1 MIDIVNG
8 QYVRI
13 MLRGDERMEK
23 DLVVIGGGP
32 GGYVAAIR
40 AAQLGVKVALVEED
54 KVGGTCLNRGC
65 IPTKA
70 LYKNAQIIH
79 TLKKS
84 SDFGIQLDGFK
95 LDMMKV
101 QERKQDV
108 VDRLC
113 TGVGQL
119 LKGNMVEVLSGKGS
133 IVDRSTV
140 AVIDASGST
149 QLVKAK
155 NILIATGSVPS
166 RIPVVGLDLP
176 GVITSNEALELN
188 FAPKSMVIIGG
199 GVVGIEFAGIF
210 QSFGTKVTVVEFLP
224 RILPPVDEEIVKRAA
239 IYLKKK
245 GIKIETGIKVK
256 EIVQGND
263 GLRVLAEGKGG
274 DQAYSGEV
282 VLVSAGRSINIEGL
296 NLDEVGV
303 SYERGGIKV
312 NSHFET
318 SVPGIYA
325 IGDVI
330 GGQMLAHV
338 ASDEGKAAV
347 ENIFGLEGHIN
358 YDAVPSC
365 VFTFP
370 EIAAVG
376 LTEEEAKK
384 RGISYLVS
392 KFMFAANG
400 KALTMGESDG
410 LVKVLAEEK
419 TKKVIGVHI
428 LGPHASDLIHEGALV
443 VEHGLTVAD
452 IGRTIH
458 AHPTLA
464 ESFHEAVLGI
474 GGQAIHIMPPR

>member
-1 MIDIVNG
+1 
-8 QYVRI
+8 
-13 MLRGDERMEK
+13 MEK
-23 DLVVIGGGP
+23 DLIVIGGGP

-40 AAQLGVKVALVEED
+40 AAQLGAEVVLVEED

-70 LYKNAQIIH
+70 LYKNAQIIQ

-84 SDFGIQLDGFK
+84 ADFGIQLSGFE
-95 LDMMKV
+95 LDMKKV
-101 QERKQDV
+101 QERKQEV

-113 TGVGQL
+113 AGVGQL
-119 LKGNMVEVLSGKGS
+119 LKGNRVELLAGKGRLVDKSTVEV
-133 IVDRSTV
+133 T
-140 AVIDASGST
+140 DADGST
-149 QLVKAK
+149 QLIQAK

-166 RIPVVGLDLP
+166 KIPIDGLDLP
-176 GVITSNEALELN
+176 GVITSTEALELN
-188 FAPKSMVIIGG
+188 YAPKSMVIIGG

-210 QSFGTKVTVVEFLP
+210 QSFGTEVTVVEYLP

-239 IYLKKK
+239 VYLRKK

-256 EIVQGND
+256 EITKSD
-263 GLRVLAEGKGG
+263 EGLKVLAEGKGK
-274 DQAYSGEV
+274 DKEYLGEV

-296 NLDEVGV
+296 NLDQAGV
-303 SYERGGIKV
+303 SYDRGGIKV

-347 ENIFGLEGHIN
+347 EYILGQEGHIN

-365 VFTFP
+365 VFAFP
-370 EIAAVG
+370 EIASVG

-400 KALTMGESDG
+400 KALTMGEGDG

-419 TKKVIGVHI
+419 TKKVLGVHI
-428 LGPHASDLIHEGALV
+428 LGPHASDLIHEGVLA
-443 VEHGLTVAD
+443 VEHGLTAAD

-464 ESFHEAVLGI
+464 ETFHEAVLGI
-474 GGQAIHIMPPR
+474 DGQAIHIMPQK